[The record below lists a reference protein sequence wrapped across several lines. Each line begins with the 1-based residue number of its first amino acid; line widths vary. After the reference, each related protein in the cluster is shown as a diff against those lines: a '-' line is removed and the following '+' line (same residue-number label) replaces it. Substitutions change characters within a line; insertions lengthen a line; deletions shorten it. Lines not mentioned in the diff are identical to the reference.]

1 MPFQIICMKNKQFW
15 SKFVSVMCGFALVI
29 AAMVIV
35 FPTNNTDTSQT
46 IQTQT
51 TTTTAEASDSEQQ

>member
-29 AAMVIV
+29 AAMVVV
-35 FPTNNTDTSQT
+35 FPTSTADTSQT

-51 TTTTAEASDSEQQ
+51 TTTTTAEETNE

>member
-29 AAMVIV
+29 AAMVVV
-35 FPTNNTDTSQT
+35 FPTNSTADTSQT

-51 TTTTAEASDSEQQ
+51 TTTTTAEETNE